1 MNNNK
6 SFKRF
11 RDIKQLIY
19 NSAKLYPNNIAFTTK
34 IKNTHNETEYINH
47 TYTDLLNDIS
57 AFGTSLYKL
66 GLKKSCSNWI
76 QLLRMGCCPLK

>member
-34 IKNTHNETEYINH
+34 IKNTNNETEYINH
-47 TYTDLLNDIS
+47 TYTDLLNDIN

-66 GLKKSCSNWI
+66 GLKNKRVAVIGYNC
-76 QLLRMGCCPLK
+76 